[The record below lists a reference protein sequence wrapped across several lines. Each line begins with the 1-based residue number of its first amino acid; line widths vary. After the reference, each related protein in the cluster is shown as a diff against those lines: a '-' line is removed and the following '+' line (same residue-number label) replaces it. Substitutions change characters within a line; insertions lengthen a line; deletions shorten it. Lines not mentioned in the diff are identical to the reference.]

1 MATEALAAEIFEQSQ
16 LEDTFLSRIVKL
28 DGFGGRT
35 TGDLLGFNANGSFG
49 GLLFGSIDEEVRAAT
64 GVDPHFSFDVALG
77 DQDAV
82 ARGLACGGNAKVI
95 TQIVGEDVRTLLSA
109 IANRKVVAAASHWES
124 GKLLFVNEYGESLRR
139 IDGLKLPST
148 VEASIIE
155 RMSQLLSKRTTTSA
169 VESISGVDVAFEVYA
184 PSSKGIVIGSSKLA
198 DAIVNQFRLIAAD
211 LRVVDTLDDSLEAVR
226 NLSTNDAVI
235 ILSHDHTIGVPACDI
250 ALKIK
255 GIYIGALGSRHTQ
268 QARRELLLALGYDAV
283 NVDSIYGPIGLDLG
297 SKTPAETALAIA
309 AEFLA
314 HRSGRNP
321 SSLRTSE
328 GPING

>member
-1 MATEALAAEIFEQSQ
+1 MATEALATEIFEQSK

-35 TGDLLGFNANGSFG
+35 TSDLLGFNANGSFG

-64 GVDPHFSFDVALG
+64 GVEPHFSFDVALG

-82 ARGLACGGNAKVI
+82 ERGLACGGNAKVI
-95 TQIVGEDVRTLLSA
+95 TQIVSDDVRILLLA
-109 IANRKVVAAASHWES
+109 ISQRKVVAAASLWES

-139 IDGLKLPST
+139 IDGIKLPSAIEESI
-148 VEASIIE
+148 VERLS
-155 RMSQLLSKRTTTSA
+155 RLLSKRATTST

-184 PSSKGIVIGSSKLA
+184 PSSKGVVIGSSKLA
-198 DAIVNQFRLIAAD
+198 DAIVNQFHLIATD
-211 LRVVDTLDDSLEAVR
+211 LRVTDTLEESLEAVL
-226 NLSTNDAVI
+226 NLSTNDAII
-235 ILSHDHTIGVPACDI
+235 ILSHDHTIGVPVCDI
-250 ALKIK
+250 ALKVK
-255 GIYIGALGSRHTQ
+255 GIYIGTLGSRHTQ
-268 QARRELLLALGYDAV
+268 QARHEQLLALGYSSSDV
-283 NVDSIYGPIGLDLG
+283 NSIYGPVGLNLG

-321 SSLRTSE
+321 SSLRTSD